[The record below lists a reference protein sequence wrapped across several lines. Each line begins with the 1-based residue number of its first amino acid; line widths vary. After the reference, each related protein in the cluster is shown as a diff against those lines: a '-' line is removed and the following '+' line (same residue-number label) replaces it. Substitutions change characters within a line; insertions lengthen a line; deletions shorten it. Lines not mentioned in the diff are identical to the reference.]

1 MSNVTLEI
9 GGRSFTVAC
18 GAGEEEHVAQL
29 GREIDARVGQSGTRG
44 LSEPR
49 MLLFAALLLADEVHE
64 LKRVAASAV
73 PSEPHEDAS
82 HVPEALNMLAARIEN
97 LAQLVESGLE
107 CGHEDH

>member
-1 MSNVTLEI
+1 MSNVSLEI

-29 GREIDARVGQSGTRG
+29 GREIDARVTQSGTRG

-64 LKRVAASAV
+64 LKAMTATEPQPAEDDTGTIVA
-73 PSEPHEDAS
+73 ET
-82 HVPEALNMLAARIEN
+82 LNMLATRIEN

-107 CGHEDH
+107 YETADH